1 MARMEGSRKMSKK
14 VTPHEALIYLMV
26 VTSAADSDMSDR
38 ELFTVGEIVRTLPV
52 FEDFDDGRL
61 VDIAEECTPLLEAED
76 GLDELLEIVSASLPD
91 NLHETAYAICCDVVA
106 VDGTADQ
113 EELRILE
120 LIRHGLN
127 VDRLSAAAIERG
139 ARARYARL

>member
-76 GLDELLEIVSASLPD
+76 GLDELLEIVSAS
-91 NLHETAYAICCDVVA
+91 HETAYAICCDVVA